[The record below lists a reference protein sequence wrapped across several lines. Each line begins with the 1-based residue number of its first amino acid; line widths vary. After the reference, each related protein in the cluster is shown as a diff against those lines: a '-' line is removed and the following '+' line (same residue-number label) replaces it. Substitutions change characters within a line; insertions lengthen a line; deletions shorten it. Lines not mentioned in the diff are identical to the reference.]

1 LPCKGSKTDWEAQA
15 GGQARPSRAR
25 RVQDR
30 PVGGILS
37 QVALSKPKSVAGG
50 LKGGSGDDGLDGV
63 LGEIELRVGRDRQ
76 DGGALAHVPEKW
88 KPVFRT
94 EHAQNQRIQD

>member
-1 LPCKGSKTDWEAQA
+1 LTRSLPCKGSKTDWEAQA
-15 GGQARPSRAR
+15 GGQARPSRARCAR

-63 LGEIELRVGRDRQ
+63 LGEIELRVGVEIAKMAAR
-76 DGGALAHVPEKW
+76 
-88 KPVFRT
+88 
-94 EHAQNQRIQD
+94 